1 MKEFAKNIGVLV
13 MIIGVLILAIP
24 FLTQDGVTDNTT
36 LAIGLL
42 VVIEGFLGHIFVNN
56 LKDSKTG
63 NIVWMIVLLVIPYFI
78 FLFAKKAAYSDEMK
92 ELHS

>member
-24 FLTQDGVTDNTT
+24 FLTQDGVTNNTT

-56 LKDSKTG
+56 LKDSKTR
-63 NIVWMIVLLVIPYFI
+63 NIVWLIAL
-78 FLFAKKAAYSDEMK
+78 
-92 ELHS
+92 

>member
-13 MIIGVLILAIP
+13 MVIGVLILAIP
-24 FLTQDGVTDNTT
+24 FLLNGMTHNPT
-36 LAIGLL
+36 LLIGII